1 MEKEFSFLDLPEF
14 RSAIAEFQAAADRP
28 YYDEEADGAAR
39 EEYYRDIQIDDLDES
54 GLYQALNRLLK
65 KTHTGGKKYK
75 PAVHL
80 YPWVDLHEDGSERR
94 LKSIYSEQ
102 DLDPAELIAADF
114 RIEREREEVH
124 RSMLANTS
132 GFSMINPEHQF
143 NLIEA
148 AMPYNCEHVVPQS
161 WFLKKE
167 PMRGDLHHLFACEI
181 RCNGFR
187 GNTPY
192 FDFPDF
198 HEVIK
203 QDCGKSVAEENK
215 FEPAAGKGAVARAT
229 LYFLLRYPGEINRT
243 SREYTEDRIETIL
256 KWHRD
261 NPITRHE
268 KHRNAAIHEKQGN
281 RNPLIDFP
289 EWSERID
296 FMQGLG

>member
-1 MEKEFSFLDLPEF
+1 MENEFSFLDIPEF
-14 RSAIAEFQAAADRP
+14 RSAIAEFQAAAERP
-28 YYDEEADGAAR
+28 YYDAEADGAAR
-39 EEYYRDIQIDDLDES
+39 EEYYRDIQTNGLNERDFYQELS
-54 GLYQALNRLLK
+54 GLLK
-65 KTHTGGKKYK
+65 KTHTSGKSYK

-80 YPWVDLHEDGSERR
+80 YPWVDLHEDGAERR

-102 DLDPAELIAADF
+102 DFDPAELIAADF
-114 RIEREREEVH
+114 RIEREREELH
-124 RSMLANTS
+124 RSMLANTK
-132 GFSMINPEHQF
+132 GFGMINEEHQF

-203 QDCGKSVAEENK
+203 QDCGKSEENK

-243 SREYTEDRIETIL
+243 SREYTEDRIEAIL

-261 NPITRHE
+261 NAVTRHE

-289 EWSERID
+289 EWAERID